1 MHLLGR
7 KLPQQ
12 EEEAQL
18 ASIEEQKDAADSE
31 DDEKVVLQ
39 SHSVIVI
46 LRQLLALHLGL
57 LQGQSYLGGSW
68 LGSFAL

>member
-18 ASIEEQKDAADSE
+18 ASMEEQKDAADSE

-39 SHSVIVI
+39 SHSVYSHPAAVT
-46 LRQLLALHLGL
+46 GL
-57 LQGQSYLGGSW
+57 TPWIASGAIIPGRIMSG
-68 LGSFAL
+68 